1 MISTFK
7 ELMSIESDMM
17 KLDKKGIL
25 RLWILHYQSRV
36 VCEIIGSLC
45 GVKRLFWMKIKYKNV
60 HHGKNIRNFLSPS

>member
-1 MISTFK
+1 M
-7 ELMSIESDMM
+7 ESNMM
-17 KLDKKGIL
+17 KLDKKDIL

-60 HHGKNIRNFLSPS
+60 PHGKKN

>member
-17 KLDKKGIL
+17 KLDKKDIL
-25 RLWILHYQSRV
+25 RSWILHYQSRV

-45 GVKRLFWMKIKYKNV
+45 EVKRLFWMKIKYKNV